1 MRNCDTL
8 FILFLIEKPLSRYM
22 DILDEMSVWLFWIFI
37 TLFFKTMNQALK
49 FFVDTIDMYFK
60 CLKLNNQQLATIE
73 ISLRAIFG
81 YKNVRRKRTV
91 QQVRKLFYLNFV
103 KNVPANRASIICGI
117 NPGTGTGYIRK
128 AKSAMVKGRGHL
140 RLCSLETANTWIRI
154 VKHIYIAF
162 CRQCFSS
169 LDSTRI

>member
-1 MRNCDTL
+1 
-8 FILFLIEKPLSRYM
+8 
-22 DILDEMSVWLFWIFI
+22 
-37 TLFFKTMNQALK
+37 MNQALK

-73 ISLRAIFG
+73 IPLRAIFE

-128 AKSAMVKGRGHL
+128 AKSAMVKGRGHS
-140 RLCSLETANTWIRI
+140 RLCSLETANT
-154 VKHIYIAF
+154 
-162 CRQCFSS
+162 
-169 LDSTRI
+169 